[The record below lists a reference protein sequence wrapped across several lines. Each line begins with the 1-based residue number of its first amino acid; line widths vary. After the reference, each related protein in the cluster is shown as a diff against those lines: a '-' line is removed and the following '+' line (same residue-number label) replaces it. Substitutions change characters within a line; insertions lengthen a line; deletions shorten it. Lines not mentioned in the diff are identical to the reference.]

1 MAARRRTTHRR
12 RRSTRRR
19 RHNPGLGIRGFGLPN
34 METAAAG
41 IAGAVGSKFIVKKF
55 FPSITVNKDGTPS
68 FMGPA
73 ATFGVAVAL
82 GFLLKMVKMG
92 RFASGV
98 VTGGTIMAGIDALKM
113 TPLGPQ
119 LAGVY
124 VSPGGSDP
132 VLSGGIGM
140 FPAGFQDPSLSAG
153 DENTPYGFQH
163 GAETNYEDMY

>member
-1 MAARRRTTHRR
+1 
-12 RRSTRRR
+12 
-19 RHNPGLGIRGFGLPN
+19 

-41 IAGAVGSKFIVKKF
+41 IVGAVGSKYLSKKLL
-55 FPSITVNKDGTPS
+55 PQATGWMS
-68 FMGPA
+68 PA

-92 RFASGV
+92 RYATGV

-113 TPLGPQ
+113 SPLGPQ

-140 FPAGFQDPSLSAG
+140 FPPGFQDPSLASG
-153 DENTPYGFQH
+153 DENQPYGFASQ
-163 GAETNYEDMY
+163 ETNFEDMY

>member
-12 RRSTRRR
+12 RRAHRRR

-34 METAAAG
+34 LETVGAG
-41 IAGAVGSKFIVKKF
+41 IAGAVGSKFLVKKF
-55 FPSITVNKDGTPS
+55 IPQATGWMS
-68 FMGPA
+68 PA
-73 ATFGVAVAL
+73 ATFGVAIAL
-82 GFLLKMVKMG
+82 GFALKMAKMG

-98 VTGGTIMAGIDALKM
+98 VTGGAIMAGVDALKM

-132 VLSGGIGM
+132 ILAGGVGM
-140 FPAGFQDPSLSAG
+140 FPPGFQDPSLAAGG
-153 DENTPYGFQH
+153 DENYPAGFHHQD
-163 GAETNYEDMY
+163 TSYEDMY

>member
-19 RHNPGLGIRGFGLPN
+19 HNPGLGIKGFGIPS
-34 METAAAG
+34 MEAVGAG
-41 IAGAVGSKFIVKKF
+41 IAGAVGSKFIVRKF
-55 FPSITVNKDGTPS
+55 IPQATGWMS
-68 FMGPA
+68 PA
-73 ATFGVAVAL
+73 ATFGVAVGL
-82 GFLLKMVKMG
+82 GFLLKMAKMG
-92 RFASGV
+92 RLASGV
-98 VTGGTIMAGIDALKM
+98 VTGGAIMAGIDALKL

-132 VLSGGIGM
+132 VLSGGVGM
-140 FPAGFQDPSLSAG
+140 FPAGFQDPSLAAG
-153 DENTPYGFQH
+153 DENAPYGFQH

>member
-19 RHNPGLGIRGFGLPN
+19 HNPGLGIRGLGLPN
-34 METAAAG
+34 MELAAAG
-41 IAGAVGSKFIVKKF
+41 IAGAVGSKFIVRKF
-55 FPSITVNKDGTPS
+55 IPQATGWMS
-68 FMGPA
+68 PA
-73 ATFGVAVAL
+73 ATFGVAVGL
-82 GFLLKMVKMG
+82 GFLLKLVKMG
-92 RFASGV
+92 RYSAGV

-140 FPAGFQDPSLSAG
+140 FPPGFQDPSLSAG
-153 DENTPYGFQH
+153 DENSPLGFAH
-163 GAETNYEDMY
+163 DANFEDMY

>member
-19 RHNPGLGIRGFGLPN
+19 HNPGLGIRGIALPN

-41 IAGAVGSKFIVKKF
+41 IAGAVGSKFIVRKF
-55 FPSITVNKDGTPS
+55 IPQATGWMS
-68 FMGPA
+68 PA

-82 GFLLKMVKMG
+82 GFLLKMAKMG

-132 VLSGGIGM
+132 VLSGGVGM
-140 FPAGFQDPSLSAG
+140 FPAGFQDPSLASG